1 MPKNSITVTPKP
13 KGTITVTPKPLL
25 PVSSPPIIQ
34 ILKKASVPFKD
45 AKYTA

>member
-1 MPKNSITVTPKP
+1 MPKPTITLTPKL
-13 KGTITVTPKPLL
+13 KGTITVTPKPPL
-25 PVSSPPIIQ
+25 PVSAPPIIQ